1 MNRTC
6 TPRAAVAAL
15 AVVAVLSAGCGAGTG
30 GGPAVEAAAPVPS
43 APAPATPSA
52 TSTATA
58 APDVDGASVPESLLL
73 PDEGGRSDTAEFTDW
88 ITDENPDRAWLL
100 DPCRPTAYP
109 TDAQRAR
116 FRTVFRE
123 GPEAYDARQL
133 GVYPSAEAATEVV
146 AGFRRAL
153 EACRTGTT
161 PGGSDWT
168 WATRDE
174 PDLGEDGFL
183 AAVWFGG
190 QQFAPYGHRIA
201 VTRVGDAVF
210 LAYTYGEYSS
220 AEFDGGAEM
229 VQQVAQR
236 FLDSL

>member
-1 MNRTC
+1 MNRTR
-6 TPRAAVAAL
+6 TPRAVAAAL
-15 AVVAVLSAGCGAGTG
+15 ATVAVLAAGCGAG
-30 GGPAVEAAAPVPS
+30 GGPEAPAVDAAAAP
-43 APAPATPSA
+43 PA
-52 TSTATA
+52 ATA
-58 APDVDGASVPESLLL
+58 PGAAPGTTPDADSGSVPRSLLL

-88 ITDENPDRAWLL
+88 TTDETPDRAWLL
-100 DPCRPTAYP
+100 DPCQPTAYP
-109 TDAQRAR
+109 TDAQRTR
-116 FRTVFRE
+116 FKTVFRE

-133 GVYPSAEAATEVV
+133 GVYPSAAVAGEVV

-153 EACRTGTT
+153 EACRTGTKPSGT
-161 PGGSDWT
+161 RWT
-168 WATRDE
+168 WAVRDD

-190 QQFAPYGHRIA
+190 EQFAPYGHRIA
-201 VTRVGDAVF
+201 VTRAGDAVF

-229 VQQVAQR
+229 VRAVARR

>member
-1 MNRTC
+1 MSSRTC
-6 TPRAAVAAL
+6 TPRAVAAVL
-15 AVVAVLSAGCGAGTG
+15 AAVAVLTAGCGGDTG
-30 GGPAVEAAAPVPS
+30 GGPVADAAAT
-43 APAPATPSA
+43 APATATPAPSA
-52 TSTATA
+52 TT
-58 APDVDGASVPESLLL
+58 APDGGGSSVPESLPL

-88 ITDENPDRAWLL
+88 TTDDALDRAWLL
-100 DPCRPTAYP
+100 DPCQPTAYP
-109 TDAQRAR
+109 TDAQRTR
-116 FRTVFRE
+116 FKTVFRE

-153 EACRTGTT
+153 EACRTGTKPSGT
-161 PGGSDWT
+161 GWT
-168 WATRDE
+168 WATRDA

-220 AEFDGGAEM
+220 AEFDGGAEQ